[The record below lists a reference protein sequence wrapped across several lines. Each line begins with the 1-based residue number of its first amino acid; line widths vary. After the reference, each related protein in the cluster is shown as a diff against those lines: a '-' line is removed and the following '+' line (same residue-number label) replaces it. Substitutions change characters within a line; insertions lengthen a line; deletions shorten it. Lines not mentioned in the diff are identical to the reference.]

1 MRNDGGHLYVR
12 RRRSEPRFLTTGQQ
26 AGGTLYQMQHPGS
39 HVVFACLVAV
49 THISLGMGASTQV
62 AEAGETTA
70 QNPAENQAKFFRQHY
85 ECVREA
91 WPQPQVD
98 PGIQWQ
104 ELGPLPEV
112 RHPDDNPYSAAKA
125 ALGKALFFDARLSGS
140 REMACASCHDP
151 DLAWADGRTVSFGHH
166 REPLKRNAPTIR
178 NIAFQQSLFW
188 DGRADS
194 IEDQVEQVLLNPA
207 EMHITR
213 QQLVVAVAAVPDY
226 GEQFAA
232 AFGDPQVSFDRVVQA
247 VACFQRTV
255 VGGRSRFDRFVR
267 GEYDLLTDQEIRGLD
282 LFRRKARCL
291 NCHQGPLFSDGK
303 FHDVGLSYYGR
314 RTEDLGRY
322 RVTGKPED
330 VGRFRTPSL
339 RDVTK
344 TEPLM
349 HNGLFK
355 LTGVLNMYNAGMPTL
370 KRQAYQQNDP
380 LFPTKSP
387 HLKPLGLSRQELAD
401 LAAFL
406 GTLEEPYRRI
416 RPPPLAVPAGP

>member
-1 MRNDGGHLYVR
+1 LVFRYLRKWVSPLLAILYAI
-12 RRRSEPRFLTTGQQ
+12 F
-26 AGGTLYQMQHPGS
+26 AGGLSAGS
-39 HVVFACLVAV
+39 AISAETADTGARSPVEYVEQLAGIIVAYKQTV
-49 THISLGMGASTQV
+49 NHW
-62 AEAGETTA
+62 
-70 QNPAENQAKFFRQHY
+70 PA
-85 ECVREA
+85 
-91 WPQPQVD
+91 PQID
-98 PGIQWQ
+98 PGVQWQ

-112 RHPDDNPYSAAKA
+112 EHPAENPFSPAKA
-125 ALGKALFFDARLSGS
+125 ELGKALFFDPRLSGS
-140 REMACASCHDP
+140 REIACASCHDP

-178 NIAFQQSLFW
+178 NIAFQRSLFW
-188 DGRADS
+188 DGRADTV
-194 IEDQVEQVLLNPA
+194 EQQVEQVLLNPS

-213 QQLVVAVAAVPDY
+213 QQLVAAVAAVPGY
-226 GEQFAA
+226 PERFAA
-232 AFGDPQVSFDRVVQA
+232 AFAAPEVSFDRIVQA
-247 VACFQRTV
+247 IACFQRTI
-255 VGGRSRFDRFVR
+255 VGGRSRFDRFVG
-267 GEYDLLTDQEIRGLD
+267 GEYDLLSDSEIRGLD

-291 NCHQGPLFSDGK
+291 NCHHGPLFSDGQ

-314 RTEDLGRY
+314 PTEDLGRY
-322 RVTGKPED
+322 RVTGKPGD

-355 LTGVLNMYNAGMPTL
+355 LSGVLNMYNAGMPTL
-370 KRQAYQQNDP
+370 KRQAYQENDP

-387 HLKPLGLSRQELAD
+387 HLKPLGLTREERAD

>member
-1 MRNDGGHLYVR
+1 MRRHRWLTTVLILTVAPSTAGAA
-12 RRRSEPRFLTTGQQ
+12 EPRLDLAQ
-26 AGGTLYQMQHPGS
+26 S
-39 HVVFACLVAV
+39 VVDSYRC
-49 THISLGMGASTQV
+49 SS
-62 AEAGETTA
+62 
-70 QNPAENQAKFFRQHY
+70 NRWPA
-85 ECVREA
+85 
-91 WPQPQVD
+91 PQID
-98 PGIQWQ
+98 PGVQWQ

-112 RHPDDNPYSAAKA
+112 EHPQQNPFSPAKA
-125 ALGKALFFDARLSGS
+125 ALGKSLFFDPRLSGS
-140 REMACASCHDP
+140 REIACASCHDP

-188 DGRADS
+188 DGRAGT
-194 IEDQVEQVLLNPA
+194 IEQQVEQVLLNPA

-226 GEQFAA
+226 RKQFTA
-232 AFGDPQVSFDRVVQA
+232 AFDDPDVSFDRVVQA
-247 VACFQRTV
+247 LACFQRTV

-267 GEYDLLTDQEIRGLD
+267 GEYDLLSDAEVRGLD

-291 NCHQGPLFSDGK
+291 NCHHGPLFSDGR

-322 RVTGKPED
+322 RVTGRPED

-355 LTGVLNMYNAGMPTL
+355 LSGVLNMYNAGMPTL

-416 RPPPLAVPAGP
+416 RPPPLAASAGQ